1 MSVLNKILAIVLYGN
16 LIFFTNNLLAFE
28 NKILFKVNNEIITSI
43 DILNEVKYLKI
54 INQELINAEDNQIYE
69 LSKKSLIRERVKKIE
84 LLKNFGEIKIENEVL
99 NDLIIKY
106 FRGKIGINSI
116 TEFEN
121 YFKNLNIHPNTI
133 AEKIAIELMWNQLIF
148 NKYNKQVKIDKELVK
163 KEIKNKKNQK
173 EYFLYEIVFEV
184 NDGENLNKKFSKIKE
199 IIDQKDF
206 NQAAT
211 IFSVSDN
218 ANIGGELGWINENSI
233 NKNINKMIK
242 KINIGEYTSPIVIPG
257 GFLILKL
264 ANEREVE
271 NKIDLDIEIKKIIDK
286 KTNQQLNQFSIIYYN
301 KVKKNLNINEL

>member
-1 MSVLNKILAIVLYGN
+1 MSVLNKIIAIVIYGN

-54 INQELINAEDNQIYE
+54 INQELINAEENQIYE

-116 TEFEN
+116 TEFEK

-233 NKNINKMIK
+233 NKNINNMIK

-301 KVKKNLNINEL
+301 KVKKNLKINEL

>member
-1 MSVLNKILAIVLYGN
+1 MSVLNKILPIVIYGN

-54 INQELINAEDNQIYE
+54 INQELINAEENQIYE

-116 TEFEN
+116 TEFEK

-163 KEIKNKKNQK
+163 KEIKNKKKQK

-233 NKNINKMIK
+233 NKNINNMIK

-301 KVKKNLNINEL
+301 TVKKNLKINEL

>member
-1 MSVLNKILAIVLYGN
+1 MNVFNKILAIVFYGN

-43 DILNEVKYLKI
+43 DILNEIKYLKI
-54 INQELINAEDNQIYE
+54 INQELINAEDNQIFE

-99 NDLIIKY
+99 NDLIVKY

-116 TEFEN
+116 TEFKN
-121 YFKNLNIHPNTI
+121 YFKNLNINPNTI

-163 KEIKNKKNQK
+163 KGIKNKKNQK

-184 NDGENLNKKFSKIKE
+184 NDGETLNKKFSKIKE

-233 NKNINKMIK
+233 NKNINKMIR

-271 NKIDLDIEIKKIIDK
+271 NKIDLDKEIKKIIDK

-301 KVKKNLNINEL
+301 KVKKNLKINEL

>member
-1 MSVLNKILAIVLYGN
+1 MSVLNKILAIVIYGN

-54 INQELINAEDNQIYE
+54 INQELINAEENQIYE

-233 NKNINKMIK
+233 NKNINNMIK

>member
-1 MSVLNKILAIVLYGN
+1 MSVLNKIFAIVLCGN
-16 LIFFTNNLLAFE
+16 LIFFTNNLLAFD

-116 TEFEN
+116 TEFEK

-148 NKYNKQVKIDKELVK
+148 NKYKKQVKIDKELVK

-271 NKIDLDIEIKKIIDK
+271 NKIDMDIEIKKIIDK

-301 KVKKNLNINEL
+301 KVKKNLKINEL

>member
-1 MSVLNKILAIVLYGN
+1 MSVLNKILAIVIYGN

-54 INQELINAEDNQIYE
+54 INQELINAEENQIYE

-233 NKNINKMIK
+233 NKNINNMIK

-301 KVKKNLNINEL
+301 KVKKNLKINEL